1 MYFKYIFL
9 KSKPIFQSFYINVLS
24 CKLNMIKDN
33 NYCHFYLKLLEFLAF
48 LLEFAWILFAWIEIG
63 YFKKL
68 SVLD

>member
-33 NYCHFYLKLLEFLAF
+33 NDCHFNLKLLKFLAF
-48 LLEFAWILFAWIEIG
+48 CLNLYGFRLNG
-63 YFKKL
+63 LRL

>member
-33 NYCHFYLKLLEFLAF
+33 NDCYFYLKLLEFLAF
-48 LLEFAWILFAWIEIG
+48 FA
-63 YFKKL
+63 
-68 SVLD
+68 

>member
-33 NYCHFYLKLLEFLAF
+33 NYCHFYLKLIEFLDF
-48 LLEFAWILFAWIEIG
+48 FCLNLHGFYLNG
-63 YFKKL
+63 L
-68 SVLD
+68 RLGVLRN